1 MCRRLLIDCAILQ
14 RGGLRFANRAT
25 MWELLRPMLLRGS
38 AVAFVAGLL
47 STVARPYILREI
59 INQIATEDVEL
70 DEAVMLIAILAA
82 VCGNFDIVS

>member
-1 MCRRLLIDCAILQ
+1 MPTEM
-14 RGGLRFANRAT
+14 FA
-25 MWELLRPMLLRGS
+25 MLRPMLLRGS

-59 INQIATEDVEL
+59 INQIATEDVKL